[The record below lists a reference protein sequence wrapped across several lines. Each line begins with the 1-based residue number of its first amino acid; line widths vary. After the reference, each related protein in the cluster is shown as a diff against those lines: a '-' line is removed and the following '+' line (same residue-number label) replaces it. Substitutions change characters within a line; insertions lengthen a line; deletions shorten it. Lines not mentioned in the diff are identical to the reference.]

1 MCNLNVHLPILGSNF
16 HHVCNLI
23 SLCVMFTQS
32 LWRLIFH
39 IQPNIIVSYM
49 VNIKNVSVFADW
61 NVLLQWDDT

>member
-16 HHVCNLI
+16 HHVCNL
-23 SLCVMFTQS
+23 
-32 LWRLIFH
+32 RLISH

-49 VNIKNVSVFADW
+49 VNIKNVSIFADW